1 MGLDGRTLSTYDRAG
16 INELFF
22 MKNDKPRRAGTGHN
36 QTLRQA
42 TVVLPAILVVSLVAA
57 LLVTGAK
64 NFAATGSNPL
74 KVGFITTGS
83 INDFG
88 FNYSHEQGRLY
99 LQSALP
105 NQVET
110 SIVENIPENAEV
122 ERVMEKMVAQGTRLI
137 FSTSYGFFDPALRV
151 VARHPNVT
159 ILQCGRE
166 SPNPIKNFATYNA
179 RAYEAMYVAGIVA
192 GKVTKTNN
200 MGFIGAHP
208 VPVILQEINAF
219 TLGARSVNPNVKVH
233 VVWTNSWCD
242 PPSEAEAAK
251 GLIEQGADVLA
262 MHLDSPIV
270 VAQTAEKHGVYCVGY
285 HTDLHKYAPKGFL
298 TGAQWNWGPLYVSI
312 VKSIQNHSWI
322 AADKIYGLDAD
333 CVKAAPFGPAVP
345 KNVKAQA
352 RAVQEKI
359 AKHQFAIFQGPL
371 NDREGKL
378 RLAAGKTEDLSF
390 INRMDFFV
398 PGVEGVLPRQ

>member
-1 MGLDGRTLSTYDRAG
+1 MTNRETRSQAVRCGLQKTRIFGRKCLAMQVM
-16 INELFF
+16 L
-22 MKNDKPRRAGTGHN
+22 M
-36 QTLRQA
+36 
-42 TVVLPAILVVSLVAA
+42 VSLVAA
-57 LLVTGAK
+57 ILAFGPK
-64 NFAATGSNPL
+64 NFAATATTPL

-88 FNYSHEQGRLY
+88 YNYAHNQGRLY

-110 SIVENIPENAEV
+110 SIVENIPESAEV
-122 ERVMEKMVAQGTRLI
+122 ERVMEKMVAQGTQLI

-166 SPNPIKNFATYNA
+166 SPKPIKNFATYNA
-179 RAYEAMYVAGIVA
+179 RAFEPMYVAGVVA
-192 GKVTKTNN
+192 GQVTKTNT

-219 TLGARSVNPNVKVH
+219 TLGARSVNPKVKVR
-233 VVWTNSWCD
+233 VVWTNNWCD

-298 TGAQWNWGPLYVSI
+298 TGAEWNWGPLYVTIANSI
-312 VKSIQNHSWI
+312 ANHTWK

-333 CVKAAPFGPAVP
+333 CMKVAPFGPAVT
-345 KNVKAQA
+345 KSVQAQA
-352 RAVQEKI
+352 RAIQEKI
-359 AKHQFAIFQGPL
+359 AKHRFSIFQGPL
-371 NDREGKL
+371 VDRDGKL
-378 RLAAGKTEDLSF
+378 RLAAGAKADLPF

>member
-1 MGLDGRTLSTYDRAG
+1 M
-16 INELFF
+16 
-22 MKNDKPRRAGTGHN
+22 
-36 QTLRQA
+36 
-42 TVVLPAILVVSLVAA
+42 LVVSLVAA
-57 LLVTGAK
+57 LFVAGAK
-64 NFAATGSNPL
+64 NFAATQPDLL

-88 FNYSHEQGRLY
+88 YNYAHNQGRLF

-110 SIVENIPENAEV
+110 SIVENIPESAEV

-151 VARHPNVT
+151 VARHPNVI

-179 RAYEAMYVAGIVA
+179 RAFEPMYVAGLVA
-192 GKVTKTNN
+192 GKVTKTNR
-200 MGFIGAHP
+200 MGFVAAHP

-219 TLGARSVNPNVKVH
+219 TLGARSVNPKVTVR
-233 VVWTNSWCD
+233 VVWTNNWCD
-242 PPSEAEAAK
+242 PPSEAEATK
-251 GLIEQGADVLA
+251 GLIEQGVDVLA

-298 TGAQWNWGPLYVSI
+298 TGAQWNWGPLYVSV
-312 VKSIQNHSWI
+312 VKSIENHTWK
-322 AADKIYGLDAD
+322 AADTVYGLDAD
-333 CVKAAPFGPAVP
+333 CMKVAPFGPAVP
-345 KNVKAQA
+345 KDVQAQA
-352 RAVQEKI
+352 LAVKDKI

-371 NDREGKL
+371 IDRDRKV
-378 RLAAGKTEDLSF
+378 RLPAGTKAEVSF

-398 PGVEGVLPRQ
+398 PGVEGILPRQ

>member
-1 MGLDGRTLSTYDRAG
+1 MTDDETTTVTVGTNRPSRRNLLSLRA
-16 INELFF
+16 
-22 MKNDKPRRAGTGHN
+22 M
-36 QTLRQA
+36 
-42 TVVLPAILVVSLVAA
+42 LVVSLVAA
-57 LLVTGAK
+57 LLIAGAK
-64 NFAATGSNPL
+64 NLAATGTNPL

-88 FNYSHEQGRLY
+88 YNYAHNQGRLY

-122 ERVMEKMVAQGTRLI
+122 ERVMEKMVAQGTQLI

-151 VARHPNVT
+151 VARHPNVS

-166 SPNPIKNFATYNA
+166 SPKPIKNFATYNA
-179 RAYEAMYVAGIVA
+179 RAFEPMYVAGVVA
-192 GKVTKTNN
+192 GQVTKTNN

-208 VPVILQEINAF
+208 MPVILQEINAF
-219 TLGARSVNPNVKVH
+219 TLGARSVNPKVKVR

-270 VAQTAEKHGVYCVGY
+270 VAQTAEQHGIYCVGY

-298 TGAQWNWGPLYVSI
+298 TGAQWNWGPLYVAI
-312 VKSIQNHSWI
+312 VKSIQNHTWT

-333 CVKAAPFGPAVP
+333 CMKVAPFGPAVT
-345 KNVKAQA
+345 KKMQAQA
-352 RAVQEKI
+352 RAVQDKI

-371 NDREGKL
+371 VDREAKL
-378 RLAAGKTEDLSF
+378 QLPASKKADVAF